1 MIKIKTLDN
10 KLNKVG
16 DELKVNIEKGSKISI
31 ISSYFSIYAFK
42 ELKKELSKIDE
53 LRFIFSEPMFQE
65 NEQNKIDNRVYSL
78 ESLNTENLISGNKY
92 EIKLR
97 NELTQASIAKECAE
111 WVKEKVEFKAAK
123 FPGVVGSKF
132 MHIKNNRKGDLLVN
146 NTNDFS
152 ASGLGYT
159 NSDQMIFANSISNR
173 PMTDQMLSM
182 FDMFWQN
189 EMMLEDIKEKVI
201 ENIEMIYK
209 ENTPEYLY
217 FVTLYN
223 IFRDYLDELT
233 DDNIVKSKTGFKDT
247 VIWNKLYK
255 FQKDGVLGAIDKL
268 EKYNGCIIADSVGL
282 GKTFSALAVIKYYE
296 LRNDRVL
303 VLCPKKLRDNWIVYT
318 QNDKRNILVDDRFN
332 YDVLNHTDLNRDKGM
347 SGDIDLS
354 TINWSNY
361 DLVVIDE
368 SHNFRNNAARNN
380 SETRYSRLMK
390 EVIKKGVKTKV
401 LMLSA
406 TPVNN
411 RMNDIKNQIA
421 FMTEGRDDAFSE
433 CGIKS
438 IEQTLKK
445 AQTIFNRWSNLCE
458 KDRTLDNF
466 LEQMNSDYFKLL
478 DTVTIARSRKH
489 IEKYYNVKEIG
500 KFPERMVPLNIK
512 SDIDLAGEFPKL
524 EEINKE
530 IMRLKLAAYSPLS
543 YVLPHKKDEYG
554 RKYDITVKGG
564 TSVFKQT
571 DRENSIIHLMRA
583 SMLKRMESSI
593 HSFGLTI
600 AKVLKQ
606 VDSLI
611 EKIENDNGSYD
622 PEVNINSINIEDN
635 DLENLL
641 IGNKVKVLIQ
651 DIDKIRWKQDLE
663 YDRDRLQRL
672 LYEAAKVIKRHDDAK
687 LNDLKTVL
695 ENKISNPMNSGN
707 KKVIIF
713 TAFADTAEYL
723 YDQIMPWIREK
734 FGLYTA
740 LVVGSGS
747 NKTNLKGIRAELNE
761 ILTNFS
767 PRSKERNKINP
778 DMTEQIDIL
787 IATDC
792 ISEGQNLQDCD
803 FLINY
808 DIHWN
813 PVRIIQRFGR
823 IDRIGSIN
831 DKIRLV
837 NFWPNMELDEY
848 INLEARVS
856 GRMVL
861 LDISA
866 TGEENIISFDEK
878 KKMNDLE
885 YRKKQLKKLQEEVVD
900 LEEISGGISITDLTL
915 NDFKMDL
922 IDYLTNNK
930 KELEKAPKGMYSLV
944 NIPDSLKGQV
954 ESGVIF
960 CLKQVNDNEKIKE
973 FNNSLHPNYLV
984 YIRNDGKVMYNHMHN
999 KKILD
1004 IYKKLCS
1011 GNNEVIKELVDIFN
1025 YETDKGRDMR
1035 EYTNLLDI
1043 GISDIIGKKEE
1054 QGMMSL
1060 FSCGGTNIATQTL
1073 KAIEDFEVI
1082 SFLII
1087 K

>member
-1 MIKIKTLDN
+1 
-10 KLNKVG
+10 
-16 DELKVNIEKGSKISI
+16 
-31 ISSYFSIYAFK
+31 
-42 ELKKELSKIDE
+42 
-53 LRFIFSEPMFQE
+53 
-65 NEQNKIDNRVYSL
+65 
-78 ESLNTENLISGNKY
+78 
-92 EIKLR
+92 
-97 NELTQASIAKECAE
+97 
-111 WVKEKVEFKAAK
+111 
-123 FPGVVGSKF
+123 
-132 MHIKNNRKGDLLVN
+132 
-146 NTNDFS
+146 
-152 ASGLGYT
+152 
-159 NSDQMIFANSISNR
+159 
-173 PMTDQMLSM
+173 
-182 FDMFWQN
+182 
-189 EMMLEDIKEKVI
+189 
-201 ENIEMIYK
+201 
-209 ENTPEYLY
+209 
-217 FVTLYN
+217 
-223 IFRDYLDELT
+223 
-233 DDNIVKSKTGFKDT
+233 
-247 VIWNKLYK
+247 
-255 FQKDGVLGAIDKL
+255 
-268 EKYNGCIIADSVGL
+268 
-282 GKTFSALAVIKYYE
+282 
-296 LRNDRVL
+296 
-303 VLCPKKLRDNWIVYT
+303 
-318 QNDKRNILVDDRFN
+318 
-332 YDVLNHTDLNRDKGM
+332 
-347 SGDIDLS
+347 
-354 TINWSNY
+354 
-361 DLVVIDE
+361 
-368 SHNFRNNAARNN
+368 
-380 SETRYSRLMK
+380 
-390 EVIKKGVKTKV
+390 
-401 LMLSA
+401 MLSA

-458 KDRTLDNF
+458 KERTLDNF

-500 KFPERMVPLNIK
+500 KFPERMIPLNIK
-512 SDIDLAGEFPKL
+512 SDIDLAEEFPRL

-543 YVLPHKKDEYG
+543 YVIPHKKDEYG

-600 AKVLKQ
+600 SKILKQ
-606 VDSLI
+606 IDLLI
-611 EKIENDNGSYD
+611 DKIENDNGSYD

-635 DLENLL
+635 DLETLL

-687 LNDLKTVL
+687 LNDLKAVL

-723 YDQIMPWIREK
+723 YEQIMPWVREK

-747 NKTNLKGIRAELNE
+747 NKTNLKGVRGELNE

-778 DMTEQIDIL
+778 DMIEQIDIL

-885 YRKKQLKKLQEEVVD
+885 YRKKQLKKLKEEVVD

-915 NDFKMDL
+915 KW
-922 IDYLTNNK
+922 T
-930 KELEKAPKGMYSLV
+930 
-944 NIPDSLKGQV
+944 
-954 ESGVIF
+954 
-960 CLKQVNDNEKIKE
+960 
-973 FNNSLHPNYLV
+973 
-984 YIRNDGKVMYNHMHN
+984 
-999 KKILD
+999 
-1004 IYKKLCS
+1004 
-1011 GNNEVIKELVDIFN
+1011 
-1025 YETDKGRDMR
+1025 
-1035 EYTNLLDI
+1035 
-1043 GISDIIGKKEE
+1043 
-1054 QGMMSL
+1054 
-1060 FSCGGTNIATQTL
+1060 
-1073 KAIEDFEVI
+1073 
-1082 SFLII
+1082 
-1087 K
+1087 